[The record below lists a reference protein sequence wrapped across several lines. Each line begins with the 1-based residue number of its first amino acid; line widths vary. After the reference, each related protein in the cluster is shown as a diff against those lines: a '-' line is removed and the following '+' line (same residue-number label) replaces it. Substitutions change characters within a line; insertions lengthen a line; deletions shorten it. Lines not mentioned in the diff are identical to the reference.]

1 MNPFVEGKI
10 KAHFAVAKSNAPMN
24 KTAIYSLQKNEMVCS
39 NGMCIFQIYSLLF
52 GIKHVLAKHDF
63 FQLWYLALGVCGS
76 QFIYTWKN
84 SWLLH

>member
-1 MNPFVEGKI
+1 
-10 KAHFAVAKSNAPMN
+10 MN
-24 KTAIYSLQKNEMVCS
+24 KTVIYSLQKNEMVCS
-39 NGMCIFQIYSLLF
+39 DGMYIFQMYSLLF

-63 FQLWYLALGVCGS
+63 SQLCYLALCVCGS